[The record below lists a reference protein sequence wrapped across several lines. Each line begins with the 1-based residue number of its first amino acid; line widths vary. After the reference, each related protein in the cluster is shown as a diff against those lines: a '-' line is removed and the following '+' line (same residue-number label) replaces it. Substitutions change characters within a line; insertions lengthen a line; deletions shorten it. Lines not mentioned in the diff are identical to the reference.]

1 MKMLIRMFLKA
12 LCVYDYE
19 KYWSRREKLFAD
31 KLSRIKRKWY
41 TFYIYSCNEKMN
53 ADIPIPKDNN
63 FQTRPQNNN
72 HGLNGIVIAGG
83 GEDRKKMFYFPSSH
97 NRKKYERCS

>member
-12 LCVYDYE
+12 FCVYDYK
-19 KYWSRREKLFAD
+19 KYWSRREKLFTD

-41 TFYIYSCNEKMN
+41 TFYIYSCNEKMS

-72 HGLNGIVIAGG
+72 NGLNGIVIAGG
-83 GEDRKKMFYFPSSH
+83 AKIGKNVLFPIKSQS
-97 NRKKYERCS
+97 EEV